1 MKSESDNMGKR
12 LYVTGNINA
21 LAKYLNMDEYKILS
35 IFDFDA
41 RKTIEEIEKSTNVR
55 HSTLFRTVFILMN
68 KKLLNKYKIL
78 AISKV

>member
-12 LYVTGNINA
+12 LYVTGNINS

-41 RKTIEEIEKSTNVR
+41 LCFAVNDRLVVSI
-55 HSTLFRTVFILMN
+55 
-68 KKLLNKYKIL
+68 
-78 AISKV
+78 

>member
-1 MKSESDNMGKR
+1 MGKR

-41 RKTIEEIEKSTNVR
+41 RKTIEEIEKSTKVKKERKNETTNK
-55 HSTLFRTVFILMN
+55 SKAIRTS
-68 KKLLNKYKIL
+68 
-78 AISKV
+78 SKSI

>member
-1 MKSESDNMGKR
+1 MGKR

-41 RKTIEEIEKSTNVR
+41 RKKIEEIEKSTKGKKERKNETTNK
-55 HSTLFRTVFILMN
+55 SKAIRTS
-68 KKLLNKYKIL
+68 
-78 AISKV
+78 SKSI

>member
-41 RKTIEEIEKSTNVR
+41 RKTIEEIEKSTKDKKERKNETTNK
-55 HSTLFRTVFILMN
+55 SKAIRTS
-68 KKLLNKYKIL
+68 
-78 AISKV
+78 SKSI